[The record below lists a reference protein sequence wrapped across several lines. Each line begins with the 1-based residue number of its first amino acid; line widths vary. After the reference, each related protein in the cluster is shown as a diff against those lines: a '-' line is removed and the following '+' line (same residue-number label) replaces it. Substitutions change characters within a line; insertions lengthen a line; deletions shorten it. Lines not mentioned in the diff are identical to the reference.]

1 MIKLT
6 DFGLSRF
13 IDADAPLLE
22 TRCGSESFAAPEII
36 MGRAYDGRDTDSWAV
51 GVVGYAI
58 VVGELPFDA
67 LPTSAGI
74 STPGGFLEDEKESRR
89 KRMMRIA
96 KGQYAFPE
104 GVGSEG
110 VRALVGKLLVRD
122 PKKRVRVQEVVQ
134 SDEWI
139 RGAKEGKEHEHS
151 AGWEIERPEGRG
163 WSGVAGGWV
172 RYGRDN

>member
-1 MIKLT
+1 
-6 DFGLSRF
+6 
-13 IDADAPLLE
+13 
-22 TRCGSESFAAPEII
+22 

-67 LPTSAGI
+67 LPTSAGAGF

-96 KGQYAFPE
+96 KGQYAFPD

-110 VRALVGKLLVRD
+110 VRGLVGRLLVRD
-122 PKKRVRVQEVVQ
+122 PKKRWRVEEAVK
-134 SDEWI
+134 SDAWL
-139 RGAKEGKEHEHS
+139 R
-151 AGWEIERPEGRG
+151 EGREEDVG
-163 WSGVAGGWV
+163 QW
-172 RYGRDN
+172 

>member
-51 GVVGYAI
+51 GVVAYSI

-74 STPGGFLEDEKESRR
+74 STSGGFVEDEKESRR

-96 KGQYAFPE
+96 KGQYAFPD
-104 GVGSEG
+104 GVRSEG
-110 VRALVGKLLVRD
+110 VRGLVGRLLVRD
-122 PKKRVRVQEVVQ
+122 PKKRARVQEIVRQ
-134 SDEWI
+134 DAWLAE
-139 RGAKEGKEHEHS
+139 GANATQDKE
-151 AGWEIERPEGRG
+151 WEIAKPAGKG
-163 WSGVAGGWV
+163 WMSVAGGWV
-172 RYGRDN
+172 RYGRTEQ